1 MKKFISLIFI
11 FLLLVT
17 LVVLISKNPFMKID
31 ESISINEITE
41 SENQK
46 KLIDLT
52 SLSERVSKK
61 NIYLDLEE
69 ISREDFTSQLSNLSA
84 FKKVVNFE
92 ESFKD
97 IIPGDILNINLF
109 GNNFQKEIKTVKKS
123 NSNKVIRTISLD
135 NENESF
141 LVIGNELAFGKFH
154 FDGKVFLLNKSESL
168 TYIIDTSEADLEI
181 PQFSEEDYS
190 LKKK

>member
-1 MKKFISLIFI
+1 MRIFISLIFI
-11 FLLLVT
+11 FLLVVT
-17 LVVLISKNPFMKID
+17 LVLLISKNPFIKID
-31 ESISINEITE
+31 ESFSKNEITE

-46 KLIDLT
+46 KLLDLT

-61 NIYLDLEE
+61 NIYLDLEG
-69 ISREDFTSQLSNLSA
+69 ISREDFTSQLSNVLA
-84 FKKVVNFE
+84 FKKVINFE
-92 ESFKD
+92 ESFID

-109 GNNFQKEIKTVKKS
+109 GNNFQKEIKTVEKS
-123 NSNKVIRTISLD
+123 NSNKIIRTISID

-154 FDGKVFLLNKSESL
+154 FNGKVFLLNRNENL
-168 TYIIDTSEADLEI
+168 TYIVDTSEADLEI

>member
-1 MKKFISLIFI
+1 MRIFINLIFI
-11 FLLLVT
+11 FLLLAT
-17 LVVLISKNPFMKID
+17 LIVLISKNPFIKID
-31 ESISINEITE
+31 ESFSKNEITV

-46 KLIDLT
+46 KLLDLT
-52 SLSERVSKK
+52 LLSERVSKK

-69 ISREDFTSQLSNLSA
+69 ISRENFTSQLSNLSA

-92 ESFKD
+92 ESFID

-154 FDGKVFLLNKSESL
+154 FDGKVFLLNKNESL
-168 TYIIDTSEADLEI
+168 TYIINTSEADLEI

>member
-1 MKKFISLIFI
+1 MRIFISLIFI

-17 LVVLISKNPFMKID
+17 LVVLISKNPFIKID
-31 ESISINEITE
+31 ESISKNEITE
-41 SENQK
+41 SQNQK
-46 KLIDLT
+46 KLLDLT

-61 NIYLDLEE
+61 NIYLNLEG

-92 ESFKD
+92 ESFID

-123 NSNKVIRTISLD
+123 NSNKVIKTISLD

-154 FDGKVFLLNKSESL
+154 FDGKVFLLNKNESL
-168 TYIIDTSEADLEI
+168 TYIVNTSEAELEI
-181 PQFSEEDYS
+181 PQFNEEDYS

>member
-1 MKKFISLIFI
+1 MRIFISLIFI
-11 FLLLVT
+11 FLLLAT
-17 LVVLISKNPFMKID
+17 LIVLISKNPFIKID
-31 ESISINEITE
+31 ESFSKNEITV

-46 KLIDLT
+46 KLLDLT
-52 SLSERVSKK
+52 LLSERVSKK

-69 ISREDFTSQLSNLSA
+69 ISRENFTSQLSNLSA

-92 ESFKD
+92 ESFID

-154 FDGKVFLLNKSESL
+154 FDGKVFLLNKNESL
-168 TYIIDTSEADLEI
+168 TYIIDTSEANLEI
-181 PQFSEEDYS
+181 PQFSEEDFS

>member
-1 MKKFISLIFI
+1 MRIFLSLIFI
-11 FLLLVT
+11 FLLVAT
-17 LVVLISKNPFMKID
+17 LVLLISKNPFIKID
-31 ESISINEITE
+31 DSFSKNEITE
-41 SENQK
+41 SETQK

-61 NIYLDLEE
+61 NIYLDLER
-69 ISREDFTSQLSNLSA
+69 ISKKDLASQLSNLSA

-92 ESFKD
+92 ESFID

-109 GNNFQKEIKTVKKS
+109 GNNFQKEIKTVDKS

-154 FDGKVFLLNKSESL
+154 FDGKVFLLNKNESL
-168 TYIIDTSEADLEI
+168 TYIIDTSEANLEI
-181 PQFSEEDYS
+181 PQFSEEDFS

>member
-1 MKKFISLIFI
+1 MRIFISLIFI

-31 ESISINEITE
+31 ESISKNEITE

-46 KLIDLT
+46 KLLDLT

-61 NIYLDLEE
+61 NIYLHLEE
-69 ISREDFTSQLSNLSA
+69 ISREDFTSQLRNLSA

-109 GNNFQKEIKTVKKS
+109 GNNFQKEIKMVKKS

-154 FDGKVFLLNKSESL
+154 FDGKVFLLNKNESL

>member
-1 MKKFISLIFI
+1 MRIFISLIFI
-11 FLLLVT
+11 FLLVVT
-17 LVVLISKNPFMKID
+17 IVLLISKNPFIKID
-31 ESISINEITE
+31 ESFSKNEITE

-46 KLIDLT
+46 KLLDLT

-61 NIYLDLEE
+61 NIYLDLEG
-69 ISREDFTSQLSNLSA
+69 ISREDFTSQLSNVLA
-84 FKKVVNFE
+84 FKKVINFE
-92 ESFKD
+92 ESFID

-109 GNNFQKEIKTVKKS
+109 GNNFQKEIKTVEKS
-123 NSNKVIRTISLD
+123 NSNKVIRTISID

-154 FDGKVFLLNKSESL
+154 FNGKVFLLNRNENL
-168 TYIIDTSEADLEI
+168 TYIVDTSEADLEI

-190 LKKK
+190 LEKK